1 MEKFYYNNGDRYEGT
16 SSKGKNTGY
25 GIYYSFLGIKYEGYF
40 KPGIYSWILFIM
52 YKSLLFLNHLK
63 EILINN
69 KITLLFII
77 ILIIGI
83 ILN

>member
-1 MEKFYYNNGDRYEGT
+1 
-16 SSKGKNTGY
+16 
-25 GIYYSFLGIKYEGYF
+25 LGIKYESYF
-40 KPGIYSWILFIM
+40 KCGIYSWILFKI
-52 YKSLLFLNHLK
+52 YKILSFLNHLK